1 MAETGAGFPHLF
13 APLTIRGVT
22 IRNRIM
28 STGHETAMAGP
39 EGISEQMIAYHRARA
54 AGGCGLIV
62 VEVASVHP
70 TATFVRHSIKLYS
83 DETIPGY
90 RRLAEAV
97 HAEGATLFAQLF
109 HPGREI
115 LESIDGSAP
124 ASYAPS
130 AVPNERFHVMP
141 SPMSRELIREV
152 IAGYGDAARRL
163 RTAGVDGCEILCS
176 MGYLLAQFLN
186 PRVNRRSDDYGGS
199 FDNRLRIVREL
210 LADIRAKVGEDMVVG
225 IRISADELSP
235 EGLTPEEVGAIC
247 RALDDEPGL
256 DYFNVIAGT
265 STTLGGSI
273 HIVPPMT
280 VENAYLAP
288 RAAEVKAG
296 VRKLVFVGGRI
307 NQPQQAEAIL
317 AAGQADMCGMTRAM
331 ICDPEMPE
339 KARSGRLDDIRAC
352 IGCNQACI
360 GHFHMG
366 LPISCIQH
374 PETGR
379 EAAYGTRAP
388 AARRRRVLVAGGG
401 PGGMKAAA
409 VAAERGHAV
418 TLFEAGP
425 RLGGQALLA
434 QLLPG
439 RTEFGGIVTNLERE
453 VALAGVEVVT
463 GTALDRARVEH
474 EAPDAVIAATGARPR
489 WPEFD
494 GRDEAHVVDAWQ
506 VLRDEANV
514 GNSVVIADWRCDWIG
529 LGLAENLARAGCR
542 VRLCSNGYM
551 AGQTIQ
557 QYVRDAWLGT
567 LHGLGVELL
576 PMVRLFGADAETAY
590 FQHTASGEAV
600 LCEGMDTLVLAM
612 GHDAVSDLADALAD
626 WPGALHRIGDCLSP
640 RTAEEAVLEGL
651 KVAAAL

>member
-13 APLTIRGVT
+13 TPLTIRGVT

-39 EGISEQMIAYHRARA
+39 EGISEQLIAYHRARA

-163 RTAGVDGCEILCS
+163 QTAGVDGCEILCS

-317 AAGQADMCGMTRAM
+317 AASQADMCGMTRAM
-331 ICDPEMPE
+331 ICDPEMPD
-339 KARSGRLDDIRAC
+339 KARSGRIDDVRAC

-388 AARRRRVLVAGGG
+388 AVKRRRVLVAGGG

-418 TLFEAGP
+418 TLYEAGP

-453 VALAGVEVVT
+453 LALAGVEVVT
-463 GTALDRARVEH
+463 GTVLDRARVEH
-474 EAPDAVIAATGARPR
+474 EAPNAVIAATGARPR

-529 LGLAENLARAGCR
+529 LGLAEKLARAGCR

-567 LHGLGVELL
+567 LHSLGVELL
-576 PMVRLFGADAETAY
+576 PLVRLFGADAETAY

-612 GHDAVSDLADALAD
+612 GHDSVCDLADALAD

>member
-1 MAETGAGFPHLF
+1 MAEASAGFPHLF
-13 APLTIRGVT
+13 TPLTIRGVT

-28 STGHETAMAGP
+28 STGHETALAGP
-39 EGISEQMIAYHRARA
+39 DGISEQMIAYHRARA

-115 LESIDGSAP
+115 LESLDGSAP
-124 ASYAPS
+124 VSFAPS

-141 SPMSRELIREV
+141 APMSRALIEEV

-163 RTAGVDGCEILCS
+163 QTAGVDGCEILCS
-176 MGYLLAQFLN
+176 MGYLLAQFFN
-186 PRVNRRSDDYGGS
+186 PRVNRREDDYGGS
-199 FDNRLRIVREL
+199 FDNRLRILREI
-210 LADIRAKVGEDMVVG
+210 LADIRAKVGEDFVVG

-247 RALDDEPGL
+247 RALDGEPGL
-256 DYFNVIAGT
+256 DYINVIAGT

-296 VRKLVFVGGRI
+296 VGKLVFVGGRI

-331 ICDPEMPE
+331 ICDPEMPA
-339 KARSGRLDDIRAC
+339 KAQAGRIDDIRAC

-379 EAAYGTRAP
+379 ERAYGTRSP
-388 AARRRRVLVAGGG
+388 AAKRRRVLVAGGG

-418 TLFEAGP
+418 TLYEAGP

-439 RTEFGGIVTNLERE
+439 RAEFGGLVTNLARE
-453 VALAGVEVVT
+453 LVLAGVAVVT
-463 GTALDRARVEH
+463 NCAVDRAQVER
-474 EAPDAVIAATGARPR
+474 EAPDAVVVATGARPR
-489 WPEFD
+489 WPEFE

-514 GNSVVIADWRCDWIG
+514 GNSAVIADWRCDWVG
-529 LGLAENLARAGCR
+529 LGLAEKLARAGCR

-567 LHGLGVELL
+567 LHKLGVELL
-576 PMVRLFGADAETAY
+576 PMVRLFGADAGTAY

-612 GHDAVSDLADALAD
+612 GHDAEGALAD
-626 WPGALHRIGDCLSP
+626 EMEDWPGELHRVGDCLSP

-651 KVAAAL
+651 KVGAAL